1 MDFPTT
7 TFVKIEGTKLSV
19 GASSIAEAKIALK
32 ELKLMKKQFGLTKRE
47 IISKQKEIRAD
58 HTHEV
63 RTRGSM
69 VRGGGGLGKFVRLIQ
84 SSSRD
89 AKKANL
95 AHTLSPLEK
104 EQQECEAMMH
114 TIDTAI
120 LQLQAQLLRHAG

>member
-19 GASSIAEAKIALK
+19 TASSLAEAKIALK
-32 ELKLMKKQFGLTKRE
+32 ELKLKKKEFGLLKRE
-47 IISKQKEIRAD
+47 IIAKQKEIRAD

-84 SSSRD
+84 TSSRD
-89 AKKANL
+89 AKKATL

-104 EQQECEAMMH
+104 ERQDCEAMIH

-120 LQLQAQLLRHAG
+120 LQLQTQLLRHAG